1 MEFIKVKVDLQCPFC
16 GNCKVVKVGAHRKA
30 ITCPSC
36 KQAVFLSWAT
46 GIEGETDEHGY
57 YFHAVEPFNIRKIN
71 QEFQDAFEDA
81 PPRRPFTI
89 RSKTKE

>member
-16 GNCKVVKVGAHRKA
+16 GHCKVVKVGAHRKA
-30 ITCPSC
+30 ITCQSC

-46 GIEGETDEHGY
+46 GIEGEIDEHGY